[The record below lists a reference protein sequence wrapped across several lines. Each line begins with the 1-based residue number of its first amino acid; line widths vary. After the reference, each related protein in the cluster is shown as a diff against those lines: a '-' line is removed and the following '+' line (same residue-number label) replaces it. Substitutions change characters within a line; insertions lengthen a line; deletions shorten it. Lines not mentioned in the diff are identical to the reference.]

1 MMDLDS
7 LISGT
12 PVAARP
18 AFDALEQRVWR
29 EVEARDARSRSARVR
44 MAALTVAALVG
55 GLSGLAA
62 PERSSTRSELAVF
75 SPSASALFVG
85 ATLG

>member
-7 LISGT
+7 LISWT
-12 PVAARP
+12 PAAARP
-18 AFDALEQRVWR
+18 AVHTLEQRVWR
-29 EVEARDARSRSARVR
+29 AVDAHDARVRSVRVR
-44 MAALTVAALVG
+44 MAALTAAAMVG

-62 PERSSTRSELAVF
+62 PERASTRSELAVF

>member
-29 EVEARDARSRSARVR
+29 EVEARGARSRSVRVR
-44 MAALTVAALVG
+44 MAALTAAAMVG

-62 PERSSTRSELAVF
+62 PERPSTRSELAVF
-75 SPSASALFVG
+75 SPAASAMFIG

>member
-7 LISGT
+7 LISR
-12 PVAARP
+12 PPPAARP
-18 AFDALEQRVWR
+18 AFDGLEQRVWR
-29 EVEARDARSRSARVR
+29 EVDMRDARIRSARVR
-44 MAALTVAALVG
+44 MALTVAALVG

>member
-7 LISGT
+7 LISRT
-12 PVAARP
+12 PAAARP
-18 AFDALEQRVWR
+18 AFDVLEQRVWR
-29 EVEARDARSRSARVR
+29 EVDVRDTRIRSVRVR

-85 ATLG
+85 ATLR

>member
-7 LISGT
+7 LISRM

-18 AFDALEQRVWR
+18 ALDALEQRVWR
-29 EVEARDARSRSARVR
+29 EVETRGARARSARVR
-44 MAALTVAALVG
+44 MAALTVAAMVG

-75 SPSASALFVG
+75 SPSVSTLFVG

>member
-7 LISGT
+7 LISRT
-12 PVAARP
+12 PAIASRS
-18 AFDALEQRVWR
+18 FDGLEQRVWR
-29 EVEARDARSRSARVR
+29 EVEAHGARSRSARVR

-75 SPSASALFVG
+75 SPSVSALFVG
-85 ATLG
+85 ATRG